1 MAPPRNAV
9 TSGPALDGWR
19 DARDAGAF
27 DDESSA
33 RGVPGLPAVLP
44 VGGRGDL
51 MSTSTVAQEP
61 IPVVRG
67 LPLVGSALDIARDP
81 AAFFVRGYLE
91 HGPVFRVRALNRTLT
106 VLAGPELARWMGS
119 REGQASLRSRE
130 VWQGLVDEYGANRT
144 LTGLDGPEHRRMR
157 EVMRR
162 GYSREALRGRI
173 DDLVAI
179 TDRCLDRDW
188 RPGTAVPVV
197 TAIQYLVTN
206 QLGTLLTGEAP
217 VEYIKDIRTTIL
229 YILNALV
236 TKQRP
241 AIVLR
246 RPKYRRAKARV
257 AELGQRMIRDHRSRV
272 AATGDRRT
280 LVDDIMDAHDK
291 DPSFIAENDLV
302 LALTGPYVAGLDT
315 VANTLGSLVYAVLKH
330 PEVLARVQAEADA
343 AFAGGPLTDE
353 SLADLPVINGVVQE
367 TLRLYPIAVAQPR
380 VANRDFDYA
389 GHRIREGEPVYCAV
403 TVPHFLPEFFPHPE
417 VFDIDRY
424 GPERREHA
432 APGAFAPFGK
442 GQHTCLGKGIADVQM
457 TLTAARLFHRL
468 DLALDPPDYVL
479 RRKSAPTPGP
489 VTGFKVRVLGER
501 RPGP

>member
-1 MAPPRNAV
+1 
-9 TSGPALDGWR
+9 
-19 DARDAGAF
+19 
-27 DDESSA
+27 
-33 RGVPGLPAVLP
+33 
-44 VGGRGDL
+44 
-51 MSTSTVAQEP
+51 MSTSTVSEKQ
-61 IPVVRG
+61 IPTVRG
-67 LPLVGSALDIARDP
+67 LPLVGSVAELARDP
-81 AAFFVRGYLE
+81 GAFFVRSYLE
-91 HGPVFRVRALNRTLT
+91 HGPVFRVRALNQNLI

-119 REGQASLRSRE
+119 REGQGCLRSRE
-130 VWQGLVDEYGANRT
+130 VWQGLVDEYGATRT

-162 GYSREALRGRI
+162 GYSREALRGRL
-173 DDLVAI
+173 DDFLAI

-197 TAIQYLVTN
+197 GAIQYLVTN

-257 AELGQRMIRDHRSRV
+257 NELGERMIRDYRERPP
-272 AATGDRRT
+272 TDPDRRT
-280 LVDDIMDAHDK
+280 LVDDIMDAHEK
-291 DPSFIAENDLV
+291 DPGLLADNDLV

-330 PEVLARVQAEADA
+330 PEVLERVRAEADEL
-343 AFAGGPLTDE
+343 FARGPLTEE
-353 SLADLPVINGVVQE
+353 SLADLPAINGVVQE
-367 TLRLYPIAVAQPR
+367 TMRVYPIAVAQPR
-380 VANRDFDYA
+380 VANRDFSYA
-389 GHRIREGEPVYCAV
+389 GYSIREGEPVYCAV
-403 TVPHFLPEFFPHPE
+403 TVPHFLPEFFPDPE

-424 GPERREHA
+424 GPDRREHA

-457 TLTAARLFHRL
+457 TISTARIFHRL
-468 DLALDPPDYVL
+468 ELALDPPDYVL
-479 RRKSAPTPGP
+479 RRKAAPTPGP
-489 VTGFKVRVLGER
+489 VMGFKVRVTGVR
-501 RPGP
+501 RPA